1 MLSAAW
7 WRVWQYGRVGKMLE
21 KPDIQDEF
29 IITGLR
35 DEYGMQVNQVT
46 FLPLGAD
53 LNTAVY
59 RAETGE
65 AAYFL
70 KLRKGDFDE
79 LSLEIPLFLKAQGLQ
94 AIIAPLET
102 KAGQFGASLGEYRLI
117 LYPFIEGQDGYEVAL
132 SEAQWRQFGMILR
145 GVHSAKLPP
154 GLVQRLPRETFSPR
168 WRDQVKNFQFQA
180 ESATFTDPTATK
192 LAVFMNE
199 KRAEITRIVRRA
211 AQLGLALASQGLEFA
226 LCHSDIH
233 PGNLLITSPDSF
245 YLVDW
250 DQPVHAPKERD
261 LVLIGGGAV
270 WNDPREIDLFYQGY
284 GPTEINTMALAYY
297 RYERVIQDL
306 AVECELMFSTSAG
319 GDDRE
324 QEYEYF
330 ISNFLPG
337 HEIELACKTDE
348 LLTK

>member
-1 MLSAAW
+1 
-7 WRVWQYGRVGKMLE
+7 MLE
-21 KPDIQDEF
+21 KPTIQDEL

-35 DEYGMQVNQVT
+35 DDYGLHVNQLT

-59 RAETGE
+59 RVETG
-65 AAYFL
+65 ATTFFL
-70 KLRKGDFDE
+70 KLCKGAFDE
-79 LSLEIPLFLKAQGLQ
+79 LSLEIPLFLKTNSLR

-102 KAGQFGASLGEYRLI
+102 QSGQYWAVLGEYRLI
-117 LYPFIEGQDGYEVAL
+117 LYPFIDGKDGYEASL
-132 SEAQWRQFGMILR
+132 SDAQWLEFGATLQGI
-145 GVHSAKLPP
+145 HSASLPP
-154 GLVQRLPRETFSPR
+154 AFLYRLPSENFSPC
-168 WRDQVKNFQFQA
+168 WREMVKNFQSQA
-180 ESATFTDPTATK
+180 ELVSFTDPTAAK
-192 LAVFMNE
+192 LAAFMRE
-199 KRAEITRIVRRA
+199 KWSEITRIVERA
-211 AQLGLALASQGLEFA
+211 DELGLTLASHGLEFV

-233 PGNLLITSPDSF
+233 PGNLLVTDAVKF

-250 DQPVHAPKERD
+250 DQPVLAPKERD

-270 WNDPREIDLFYQGY
+270 WNEPREIDLFYQGY
-284 GPTEINTMALAYY
+284 GPTEINTLALAYY

-306 AVECELMFSTSAG
+306 AVECEQLFLTSEG

-337 HEIELACKTDE
+337 HEIELARKTDE